1 MNMLTMTDAAKRQL
15 SEILR
20 AESRDNAALR
30 VAIKGRGFGPGGFD
44 YELQFVP
51 TDSKTEGDQ
60 VFDQGA
66 FCVYVDAGSV
76 PKLAGA
82 SIDYVDEDGDT
93 GFQIE
98 NPNSAWDDPLA
109 ASVQRVLD
117 TKINPAVS
125 SHGGRVMLLDVKDG
139 TAYVE
144 LAGGCQG
151 CGMAEATLKQGIEVM
166 IQREVPEISK
176 VLDRTDHA
184 SGTNPYYVANA

>member
-1 MNMLTMTDAAKRQL
+1 MLTMTEAAKRQVADIL
-15 SEILR
+15 STEKR
-20 AESRDNAALR
+20 ENTALR

-51 TDSKTEGDQ
+51 EDSKTEGDG
-60 VFDQGA
+60 VLDQGT
-66 FCVYVDAGSV
+66 FKVYVDPSSA

-98 NPNSAWDDPLA
+98 NPNSAWEDPLA

-117 TKINPAVS
+117 TKINPAVAM
-125 SHGGRVMLLDVKDG
+125 HGGRVMLLDVKDG

-166 IQREVPEISK
+166 IQTEVPQITK

-184 SGTNPYYVANA
+184 SGTNPYYVGT

>member
-1 MNMLTMTDAAKRQL
+1 MLTMTDAAKRQVAD
-15 SEILR
+15 ILK
-20 AESRDNAALR
+20 AESRESTALR
-30 VAIKGRGFGPGGFD
+30 IAIKGRGFGPGGFD

-51 TDSKTEGDQ
+51 EDSKSGDDQ
-60 VFDQGA
+60 EFDQGA
-66 FCVYVDAGSV
+66 FKIYVDSASA
-76 PKLAGA
+76 PKLSGA
-82 SIDYVDEDGDT
+82 SIDYLDEEGDS

-98 NPNSAWDDPLA
+98 NPNSAWEDPLA

-117 TKINPAVS
+117 TKINPAVA

-176 VLDRTDHA
+176 VLDRTDHS
-184 SGTNPYYVANA
+184 SGTNPYYVGSR